1 MAAALASHPN
11 NELRSARPS
20 RRRLYWFLAIVA
32 AVFGCV
38 FAILL
43 FSDAPP
49 PDLSDLAFEPVKVAD
64 EDNLYL
70 QVIARGKELSAAS
83 VFTAGELTS
92 LVPRPTPSAAID
104 PIRPHE
110 QPKEGEGWTPEILA
124 ARKADVDAIVQ
135 EAHELRR
142 HTLAQGS
149 IPKNYRDH
157 RDIGSLQTFGSRV
170 QLATW
175 ALYRR
180 GDQSAA
186 VELALEGLRIGKA
199 IRDSRG
205 AMLDHII
212 GIKLITAF
220 QKTIQRMASKP
231 SATPYTLSRLLSG
244 IRDIEMM
251 PDGFEHTIR
260 NDFRLATDYLAKLD
274 AEEAE
279 KDAIDQGVFKALIRT
294 RVLFPLIYK
303 PNATIDLYAD
313 LVRKQIRLSRLS
325 PKDWPAKTPEPNPAS
340 LRRPWN
346 AYGQTL
352 VADNEPQGYYTPV
365 HQMRWSVHVRQKAL
379 QTYIALRLHHLETG
393 RLPETLDELVPRYLP
408 AVPIDDIDSAPLR
421 YSPVYRAIW
430 SHGFSQPTGLVISS
444 ADQKVPESEVFYRL
458 DFAAPPAPPAL
469 PETTEA
475 DTKKAPPETGP

>member
-1 MAAALASHPN
+1 MAFASASHSN
-11 NELRSARPS
+11 DELRSARPS
-20 RRRLYWFLAIVA
+20 RRSLYWFLAIVA
-32 AVFGCV
+32 AVFGGV

-64 EDNLYL
+64 KDNLYL
-70 QVIARGKELSAAS
+70 QVIACGKELSAAR

-104 PIRPHE
+104 PTRPHE
-110 QPKEGEGWTPEILA
+110 QPKEGDGWTPEILA

-135 EAHELRR
+135 AAHKLRR

-175 ALYRR
+175 ALYRG

-186 VELALEGLRIGKA
+186 VQLALDGLRIGKA

-205 AMLDHII
+205 AMLDHMI

-220 QKTIQRMASKP
+220 QKTIQRMASQP
-231 SATPYTLSRLLSG
+231 DATPDTLSRLLSG
-244 IRDIEMM
+244 IHDIEMM
-251 PDGFEHTIR
+251 SDGFEHTIR

-279 KDAIDQGVFKALIRT
+279 KDVIDQGVFKALIRT

-313 LVRKQIRLSRLS
+313 LVRKQIRVSRLS
-325 PKDWPAKTPEPNPAS
+325 PKDWPAKTPALNPAS

-346 AYGQTL
+346 AYGQALIAT
-352 VADNEPQGYYTPV
+352 NEPQEYHTPI
-365 HQMRWSVHVRQKAL
+365 HQMRWSVHIRQKAL
-379 QTYIALRLHHLETG
+379 QTYLALRLRHLETG

-408 AVPIDDIDSAPLR
+408 AVPIDDIDDAPLR
-421 YSPVYRAIW
+421 YSPLYRAVW
-430 SHGFSQPTGLVISS
+430 SRGFKNPAGLVISS
-444 ADQKVPESEVFYRL
+444 AHQKVDESEVFYRL

-475 DTKKAPPETGP
+475 DTKKAPPEAGP